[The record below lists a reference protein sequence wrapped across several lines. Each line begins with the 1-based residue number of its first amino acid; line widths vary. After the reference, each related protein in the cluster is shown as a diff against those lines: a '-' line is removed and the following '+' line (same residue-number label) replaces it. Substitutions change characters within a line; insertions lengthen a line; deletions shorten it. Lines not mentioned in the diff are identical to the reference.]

1 MSTESEIIT
10 TDERPYVAPCP
21 MCREDTP
28 TSYVIKG
35 YDPEGNV
42 ADRIATDLCSDCRAE
57 VNRRVAAREA
67 ATARIEAIAEKKRAE
82 IFSRIPKQMDLN
94 MDLG

>member
-10 TDERPYVAPCP
+10 TDERPYIAPCR

-42 ADRIATDLCSDCRAE
+42 ADRIAADLCSDCKAE
-57 VNRRVAAREA
+57 VKRHAAASKAAAAR
-67 ATARIEAIAEKKRAE
+67 REAIAEKKRAE

-94 MDLG
+94 MGLD